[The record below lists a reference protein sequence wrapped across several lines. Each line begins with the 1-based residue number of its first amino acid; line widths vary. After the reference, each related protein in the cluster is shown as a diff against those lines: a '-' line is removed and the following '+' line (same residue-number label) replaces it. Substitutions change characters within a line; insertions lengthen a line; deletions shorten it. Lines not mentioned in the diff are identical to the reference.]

1 MSACSENSP
10 ASENKQCAN
19 NPTSASQETDWTV
32 KIQNK
37 RLHLRTAWARRR
49 SASRRRAAA
58 ALCKRSPA
66 RQRAAERRAEH
77 STTTRVS
84 SRWESLEK
92 VLSKCLVTLVSVVKK
107 KISHKTKPNTPS
119 LLPSGVFKARD
130 SRWDLVVFCLPR
142 LWLLL
147 PLPWLFPNLPRALTL
162 APTLPLRVSRFPSLQ
177 SGTDSN
183 GAAHPLGAGQGSAQ
197 MNSRLLHRPVSE
209 RQKEEALTSGHS

>member
-1 MSACSENSP
+1 MHPSNKNYRGTKINIMSACSENSP
-10 ASENKQCAN
+10 ASENKQCAH

-92 VLSKCLVTLVSVVKK
+92 VLS
-107 KISHKTKPNTPS
+107 HKAPRYF
-119 LLPSGVFKARD
+119 GVC
-130 SRWDLVVFCLPR
+130 S
-142 LWLLL
+142 
-147 PLPWLFPNLPRALTL
+147 
-162 APTLPLRVSRFPSLQ
+162 
-177 SGTDSN
+177 
-183 GAAHPLGAGQGSAQ
+183 
-197 MNSRLLHRPVSE
+197 
-209 RQKEEALTSGHS
+209 